1 MGLRRALLA
10 LLLPG
15 LTALMGLELA
25 VSWRSALDAANA
37 AFDRSLLGAIKAM
50 DANVSTA
57 SGGLSVELPFRML
70 EFFALTANGEVFY
83 RVASADGLVE
93 IGHSDMPAPAQTL
106 VDGRPQFH
114 DALYQGVPVRLG
126 SYARRLAQPLAGG
139 SNSDRLVIQVAETLD
154 SRRDF
159 TRQLMLQ
166 AAARDTLLL
175 GAGLAWLILAVSA
188 VLRPLNRLRQQL
200 LARRDDDLSAID
212 DGPLPADVRPLV
224 QALNQVLQ
232 HYDAALAARRRF
244 VDDASHQL
252 RTPLAVLRTQVAYA
266 RREADPQRVQQA
278 LQAIHA
284 QVEDAIRQTNQMLAL
299 ARADSA
305 ACELQAVQASALAT
319 ELVRAHWPLARERS
333 IDLGLQADAPQ
344 WVWAH
349 PAWLSEAL
357 SNLLHNA
364 INHTPAGSQVTLSV
378 QPAPDAAGWVAIS
391 VSDNGP
397 GLSALDLA
405 HAGER
410 FYRGAGAASGG
421 SGLGLAIVHAIVQR
435 LGARLQ
441 LHAAQP
447 QAQNPGLAVTLSLP
461 LAPQPAPET
470 PDDSARIAKT

>member
-1 MGLRRALLA
+1 MGLRRALLT

-37 AFDRSLLGAIKAM
+37 AFDRSLLGAIKAI

-83 RVASADGLVE
+83 RVASGDGLVE
-93 IGHSDMPAPAQTL
+93 IGHSDMPAPAQPL

-126 SYARRLAQPLAGG
+126 SYARRLAQPLASG
-139 SNSDRLVIQVAETLD
+139 SSSDRLVIQVAETLH
-154 SRRDF
+154 SRHDF
-159 TRQLMLQ
+159 TRQLVLQ
-166 AAARDTLLL
+166 AAARDALLL
-175 GAGLAWLILAVSA
+175 GAGLLWLIVAVSA
-188 VLRPLNRLRQQL
+188 VLRPLTRLRQQL
-200 LARRDDDLSAID
+200 LARRDDDLSAIPMD
-212 DGPLPADVRPLV
+212 DLPADVRPLL

-232 HYDAALAARRRF
+232 RYDAALAARRRF

-266 RREADPQRVQQA
+266 RREADPQAVQAA

-305 ACELQAVQASALAT
+305 AFALSAVSASALAT
-319 ELVRAHWPLARERS
+319 ELVRAHWPLARERR
-333 IDLGLQADAPQ
+333 IDLGLQADAPL
-344 WVWAH
+344 WVWGHAGL
-349 PAWLSEAL
+349 LSEAL
-357 SNLLHNA
+357 GNLLHNA
-364 INHTPAGSQVTLSV
+364 ISHTPAGSQVTLSV
-378 QPAPDAAGWVAIS
+378 LPDPDAPERVAIS

-397 GLSALDLA
+397 GLSAQDLA

-410 FYRGAGAASGG
+410 FYRGAHASSGG
-421 SGLGLAIVHAIVQR
+421 SGLGLAIVHAIAQR
-435 LGARLQ
+435 LGARLR
-441 LHAAQP
+441 LRAAQASA
-447 QAQNPGLAVTLSLP
+447 QAPGLCVTLSLP
-461 LAPQPAPET
+461 VAPPAPASVEPVGT
-470 PDDSARIAKT
+470 TSA